1 MKEKLLNLTAVLA
14 GAAVTGLGT
23 LKCCMLPALFS
34 LLGLAGTSAA
44 LLARWLSPAL
54 MLLSV
59 TLLARSFYSLYVQR
73 RGTRAAELVT
83 WASSALVVMFWIYR
97 LYNGSNF

>member
-1 MKEKLLNLTAVLA
+1 MKENRRDFAAVLA

-23 LKCCMLPALFS
+23 LKCCMLPGLFS

-44 LLARWLSPAL
+44 LFARWLSPAL
-54 MLLSV
+54 MVLSV

-73 RGTRAAELVT
+73 RGTRTAKVVT
-83 WASSALVVMFWIYR
+83 WASSALVVIFWTYR
-97 LYNGSNF
+97 LFNGSSF